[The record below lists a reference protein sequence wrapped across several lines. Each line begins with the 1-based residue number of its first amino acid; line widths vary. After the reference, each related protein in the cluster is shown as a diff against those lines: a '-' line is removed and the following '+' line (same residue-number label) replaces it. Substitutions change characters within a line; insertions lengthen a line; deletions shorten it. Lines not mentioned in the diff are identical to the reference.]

1 MRSFLPQG
9 FLIFVLRLLT
19 SQNESCWDVVFD
31 IYLFAFDLQ
40 SKENILNKLTAFDVQ
55 GKYPT
60 YVTVTD
66 SCFSLQVPDL
76 RYFTSFPKYSNGICT
91 SLLCLCCQKSIIT
104 SDCFTVW
111 PKISEWLSLIRLRSL
126 MQNTHKRAKGSQDY
140 KSEKN
145 PILALRKAIIDGK
158 GYKSDTCN
166 IPKMIIVIEL
176 EGCVINESL
185 RRLIGN

>member
-40 SKENILNKLTAFDVQ
+40 SKENILNTAFDVQ

-66 SCFSLQVPDL
+66 SCFSLQVP
-76 RYFTSFPKYSNGICT
+76 R
-91 SLLCLCCQKSIIT
+91 
-104 SDCFTVW
+104 FTVLHILPKIFKW
-111 PKISEWLSLIRLRSL
+111 NLHVTFVFVLSEINYNFWLFHRLAKISEWLSLIRLRSL

-176 EGCVINESL
+176 EGCVINKSL